1 VLSLTLRVGLI
12 VWGVLLVALII
23 PQIVDLS
30 HGDVKRGEA
39 LYKGIGQPPLPCTVC
54 HFNRAVAPPLH
65 AIAQRVA
72 EQRLPAMAGETETVM
87 VYLAESI
94 LDPSRYLTPSYPDA
108 MPRGFGHMLSLQDT
122 QDLVAYLMT
131 L

>member
-1 VLSLTLRVGLI
+1 V
-12 VWGVLLVALII
+12 
-23 PQIVDLS
+23 VDLS

-65 AIAQRVA
+65 AISRRVA
-72 EQRLPAMAGETETVM
+72 EQRLPALGRETETVM

-94 LDPSRYLTPSYPDA
+94 LDPSRYITPPYTDA
-108 MPRGFGHMLSLQDT
+108 MPRGFGNMLSLQDT